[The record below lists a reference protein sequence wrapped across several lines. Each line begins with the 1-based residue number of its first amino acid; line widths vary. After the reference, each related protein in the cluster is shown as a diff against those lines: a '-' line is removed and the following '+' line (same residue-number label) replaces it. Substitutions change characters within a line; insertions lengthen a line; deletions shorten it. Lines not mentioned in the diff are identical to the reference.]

1 MGAIGS
7 HLAYCL
13 YKNKAK
19 ITGVCRGKHYLH
31 IKNKGLKI
39 KIYENKIKL
48 KENVVWERK
57 NRALNQEVLEDLIST
72 RIIAMVVIKVLALN
86 HQEKDVVRRIK

>member
-31 IKNKGLKI
+31 IKKRGLRI

-48 KENVVWERK
+48 KENVVRENQK
-57 NRALNQEVLEDLIST
+57 KVHALNQKKEGLIT
-72 RIIAMVVIKVLALN
+72 IKVIITGGGTKVN
-86 HQEKDVVRRIK
+86 VVLKK

>member
-31 IKNKGLKI
+31 IKKRGLRI

-48 KENVVWERK
+48 KEK
-57 NRALNQEVLEDLIST
+57 LKLLT
-72 RIIAMVVIKVLALN
+72 
-86 HQEKDVVRRIK
+86 

>member
-31 IKNKGLKI
+31 IKKRGLRI

-48 KENVVWERK
+48 KENV
-57 NRALNQEVLEDLIST
+57 
-72 RIIAMVVIKVLALN
+72 IK
-86 HQEKDVVRRIK
+86 KK